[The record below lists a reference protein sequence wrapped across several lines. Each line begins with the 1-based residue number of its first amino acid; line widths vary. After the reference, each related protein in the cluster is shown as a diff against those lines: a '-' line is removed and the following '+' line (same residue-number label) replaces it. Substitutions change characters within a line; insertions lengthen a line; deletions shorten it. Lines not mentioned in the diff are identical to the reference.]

1 MVKNF
6 EHNKKEIKKGLY
18 LVPTPIGNLG
28 DITYRAVEIL
38 KNVSLVAAEDTR
50 HSKKLFNHYL
60 IKTPLLSYFEHNR
73 NLRIPRLLDHLNKGD
88 NIAYA
93 SVPLGAYSQQRII
106 PSKIAVRVPEG
117 ISHKQ
122 AATLMTKGL
131 TTNYL
136 ICKTYNLKAG
146 ETVLFHAAAGGV
158 GQIFAQWANSIGAKV
173 IGTVGSDEKIKIA
186 EENGYAHVI
195 NYTKDNF
202 AKKVM
207 EITNNEGVPAV
218 FDGVGKNTFQ
228 GSLACLKTR
237 GMMISFGNA
246 SGPLDPVNVPK
257 DIQPKG
263 LYLTRP
269 SIGQY
274 FTNRKELQAGADAV
288 FEKVKFGKIK
298 IKIFKE
304 YSLVDAG
311 QAHKDL
317 ESRKL
322 TGPAILVP

>member
-1 MVKNF
+1 MPKSIIIRKNGGP
-6 EHNKKEIKKGLY
+6 EVLELQDVNVGSPGPNEIKVTNHAIGLNYIDTYHRSGLY
-18 LVPTPIGNLG
+18 PLKLPSGIGLEAAGKIDEVGSN
-28 DITYRAVEIL
+28 ITE
-38 KNVSLVAAEDTR
+38 
-50 HSKKLFNHYL
+50 F
-60 IKTPLLSYFEHNR
+60 
-73 NLRIPRLLDHLNKGD
+73 NKGD
-88 NIAYA
+88 NVAYA
-93 SVPLGAYSQQRII
+93 SIPLGAYSQQRII
-106 PSKIAVRVPEG
+106 PAKIAIKMPDG
-117 ISHKQ
+117 ITYKQ

-136 ICKTYNLKAG
+136 ISKTYILKAG

-195 NYTKDNF
+195 NYTKDDF

-218 FDGVGKNTFQ
+218 FDGVGKNTFK
-228 GSLACLKTR
+228 GSLACLKIR
-237 GMMISFGNA
+237 GMMVSFGNA

-288 FEKVKFGKIK
+288 FKKVKFGKIK
-298 IKIFKE
+298 INIFKE
-304 YSLVDAG
+304 YKLADAK
-311 QAHKDL
+311 QAHEDL

-322 TGPAILVP
+322 TGPAILIP

>member
-1 MVKNF
+1 MPKSIIIKKNGGP
-6 EHNKKEIKKGLY
+6 EVLELQEVSIGSPGPNEIKVTNHAIGLNYIDTYHRSGLY
-18 LVPTPIGNLG
+18 PLKLPSGIGLEAAG
-28 DITYRAVEIL
+28 KVEEIGS
-38 KNVSLVAAEDTR
+38 NVKE
-50 HSKKLFNHYL
+50 FN
-60 IKTPLLSYFEHNR
+60 I
-73 NLRIPRLLDHLNKGD
+73 GD

-93 SVPLGAYSQQRII
+93 SIPLGAYSQQRII
-106 PSKIAVRVPEG
+106 PSKIAVKVPDG
-117 ISHKQ
+117 ITYKQ

-131 TTNYL
+131 TTHYL
-136 ICKTYNLKAG
+136 ICKTYILKAG

-195 NYTKDNF
+195 NYTKDDF
-202 AKKVM
+202 VKKVM

-218 FDGVGKNTFQ
+218 FDGVGKNTFK

-237 GMMISFGNA
+237 GLMVSFGNA
-246 SGPLDPVNVPK
+246 SGPLDPVSVPK

-298 IKIFKE
+298 VRISKE
-304 YSLVDAG
+304 YNLMDAK
-311 QAHKDL
+311 QAHEDL
-317 ESRKL
+317 EARKL
-322 TGPAILVP
+322 NGPAILIP

>member
-1 MVKNF
+1 MPKSIIINNNGGPEVLKLQDINIGPPGPD
-6 EHNKKEIKKGLY
+6 EIKVTNHAIGLNYIDTYHRSGLY
-18 LVPTPIGNLG
+18 PVKLPSGIGLEAAG
-28 DITYRAVEIL
+28 KIDEVGS
-38 KNVSLVAAEDTR
+38 NVTE
-50 HSKKLFNHYL
+50 F
-60 IKTPLLSYFEHNR
+60 
-73 NLRIPRLLDHLNKGD
+73 NKGD

-93 SVPLGAYSQQRII
+93 SVPLGAYAQQRNI
-106 PSKIAVRVPEG
+106 PAKIAVKIPDG
-117 ISHKQ
+117 ISFEL

-136 ICKTYNLKAG
+136 LTKTYKLKAG
-146 ETVLFHAAAGGV
+146 EIVLFHAAAGGV

-186 EENGYAHVI
+186 EENGYSHVI
-195 NYTKDNF
+195 NYTKDDF
-202 AKKVM
+202 SKEVLK
-207 EITNNEGVPAV
+207 ITNNEGVPAV
-218 FDGVGKNTFQ
+218 FDGVGKKTFIR
-228 GSLACLKTR
+228 SLACLKIR

-274 FTNRKELQAGADAV
+274 FSTRKELQIGADQI
-288 FEKVKFGKIK
+288 FEKIKFGKIK
-298 IKIFKE
+298 VKIFKK
-304 YSLVDAG
+304 YKLADAE
-311 QAHKDL
+311 QAHADL

-322 TGPAILVP
+322 NGPVILIP

>member
-1 MVKNF
+1 MPKSIIIKKNGGP
-6 EHNKKEIKKGLY
+6 EVLELQEVSVGSPGPDEIKVINHAIGLNYIDTYHRSGLY
-18 LVPTPIGNLG
+18 PLKLPTGIGLEAAG
-28 DITYRAVEIL
+28 KVEEIGS
-38 KNVSLVAAEDTR
+38 NVKE
-50 HSKKLFNHYL
+50 FN
-60 IKTPLLSYFEHNR
+60 I
-73 NLRIPRLLDHLNKGD
+73 GD

-106 PSKIAVRVPEG
+106 PSKIAIKVPEG
-117 ISHKQ
+117 ITHKQ
-122 AATLMTKGL
+122 AATLITKGL

-136 ICKTYNLKAG
+136 ICKTYILKAG

-195 NYTKDNF
+195 NYTKDDF

-218 FDGVGKNTFQ
+218 FDGVGKNTFK

-263 LYLTRP
+263 LYFTRP

-274 FTNRKELQAGADAV
+274 FSSRKELQAGADSI

-298 IKIFKE
+298 IKISKE
-304 YSLVDAG
+304 YNLIDAK
-311 QAHKDL
+311 QAHEDL
-317 ESRKL
+317 EARKL
-322 TGPAILVP
+322 TGPAILIP

>member
-1 MVKNF
+1 MPKSIVIKKNGGP
-6 EHNKKEIKKGLY
+6 EVLELQDVNVGAPGPDEIKVTNHAIGLNYIDTYHRSGLY
-18 LVPTPIGNLG
+18 PLKLPSGIGLEAAG
-28 DITYRAVEIL
+28 KVEVVGT
-38 KNVSLVAAEDTR
+38 NVNEFSV
-50 HSKKLFNHYL
+50 
-60 IKTPLLSYFEHNR
+60 
-73 NLRIPRLLDHLNKGD
+73 GD

-93 SVPLGAYSQQRII
+93 SIPLGAYSQQRII
-106 PSKIAVRVPEG
+106 PAKIAVKVPNG

-136 ICKTYNLKAG
+136 ICKTYKLKAG

-186 EENGYAHVI
+186 EENGYSHVI
-195 NYTKDNF
+195 NYTKDDF

-218 FDGVGKNTFQ
+218 FDGVGKNTFK

-237 GMMISFGNA
+237 GTMISFGNA
-246 SGPLDPVNVPK
+246 SGPLDPVDVPK

-274 FTNRKELQAGADAV
+274 FTNRGELQKGADEI
-288 FEKVKFGKIK
+288 FEKIKFGMIK

-304 YSLVDAG
+304 YKLDEAK
-311 QAHKDL
+311 QAHEDL

>member
-1 MVKNF
+1 MPKSIIIKSNGGPEVLELQEVNVGTPGPD
-6 EHNKKEIKKGLY
+6 EIKVINHAIGLNYIDTYHRSGLY
-18 LVPTPIGNLG
+18 PLKLPSGIGLEAAG
-28 DITYRAVEIL
+28 KVEDIGS
-38 KNVSLVAAEDTR
+38 NVKE
-50 HSKKLFNHYL
+50 FN
-60 IKTPLLSYFEHNR
+60 I
-73 NLRIPRLLDHLNKGD
+73 GD

-106 PSKIAVRVPEG
+106 PSKIAVKVPKG
-117 ISHKQ
+117 ITHKQ
-122 AATLMTKGL
+122 AAALMTKGL

-136 ICKTYNLKAG
+136 ICKTYILKAG

-173 IGTVGSDEKIKIA
+173 IGTVGSDEKIKVA

-195 NYTKDNF
+195 NYTKDDF

-218 FDGVGKNTFQ
+218 FDGVGKNTFK
-228 GSLACLKTR
+228 GSLACLQIR
-237 GMMISFGNA
+237 GMMVSFGNA
-246 SGPLDPVNVPK
+246 SGPLDAINVPK

-298 IKIFKE
+298 IKISKE
-304 YSLVDAG
+304 YSLIDAR
-311 QAHKDL
+311 QAHEDL
-317 ESRKL
+317 EARKL
-322 TGPAILVP
+322 TGPAILIP